1 MVRIDFDHGTQ
12 DMFINPSGPGGT
24 ADAHLDMSAEFKS
37 AGFSQVRLNSD
48 ATSLYQFDEVRIG
61 ATFED
66 IRTRR

>member
-1 MVRIDFDHGTQ
+1 
-12 DMFINPSGPGGT
+12 
-24 ADAHLDMSAEFKS
+24 MSAEFKS

-61 ATFED
+61 TTFED